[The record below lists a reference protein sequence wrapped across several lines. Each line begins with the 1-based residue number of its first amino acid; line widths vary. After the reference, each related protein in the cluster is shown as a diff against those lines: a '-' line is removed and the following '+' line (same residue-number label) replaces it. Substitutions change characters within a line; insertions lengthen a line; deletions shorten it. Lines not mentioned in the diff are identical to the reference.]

1 MLDKIY
7 NTRLKTLH
15 TCWNVSKIS
24 SKFHQNVIK
33 TIISNSPYFDL
44 LSNKIVL
51 MIQNVVSLESIASGK
66 YVAYIVQSK

>member
-1 MLDKIY
+1 M
-7 NTRLKTLH
+7 N
-15 TCWNVSKIS
+15 TCWIKFIIQGYTLDTYP
-24 SKFHQNVIK
+24 KFHQNVIK